1 MKITEKKIP
10 FCLNMMKPYDKFWVA
25 SNFHR
30 SMYQTDKLGD
40 KVYRDIIST
49 SKVNFKN
56 SLPVRSVDFPK
67 KCWFIGIRFSFDL
80 RVLSDIVSISF
91 TVLHLFLLQPVA

>member
-1 MKITEKKIP
+1 
-10 FCLNMMKPYDKFWVA
+10 MMKPYDKLWVA

-30 SMYQTDKLGD
+30 SMYQTGKLGD

-67 KCWFIGIRFSFDL
+67 KCWFIGLRFTFDL